1 MKTQFA
7 SGIADGVVGDGYDV
21 GVEAGREA
29 ASDLNGATADFCQVF
44 CTADFDYSD
53 VLAGIRS
60 VIGDEPALI
69 GCAGTG
75 PFTDVR
81 SVGSGAALALV
92 SSETM
97 TFQTG
102 IGTGLSEG
110 MHRALR
116 DARKD
121 LSDTDDS
128 APYRSALVLYDSLN
142 SDGEELAH
150 RVRRKLGARVP
161 FAGGAASDTY
171 QLESTPVF
179 CGDRVENDAVVIA
192 TIDSEHQSFVVGNH
206 GHEVISERLEV
217 TEADGR
223 QLVELD
229 GRPALE
235 VWKEAVQPY
244 AREMFDIDLD
254 AVADDHQTMLRMMG
268 VFEFGID
275 QGESYKMRACIESNP
290 DAGTMSA
297 LVNIPE
303 GTHVQ
308 VMRGTVDSQIDSART
323 AAQSANEI
331 SGGQY
336 SGAFIYDC
344 ACRHVILDDEFDTA
358 VDAMRS
364 ELTEPFV
371 GFETYGE
378 MNMNFGQ
385 TSGFHNSTTVINLFP
400 K

>member
-1 MKTQFA
+1 METQFA
-7 SGIADGVVGDGYDV
+7 SGIADGATGDGYEI

-29 ASDLNGATADFCQVF
+29 TSDLNGATADFCQVF
-44 CTADFDYSD
+44 CTVDFDYSD

-60 VIGDEPALI
+60 VIGGEPVLI

-81 SVGSGAALALV
+81 SVESGVALAVV
-92 SSETM
+92 SSEAM

-121 LSDTDDS
+121 LSDTDDTY
-128 APYRSALVLYDSLN
+128 PYRSALVLYDSLN

-171 QLESTPVF
+171 RLESTPVF
-179 CGDRVENDAVVIA
+179 CGDRVENNAVVIA
-192 TIDSEHQSFVVGNH
+192 TIDSEHQSFVFGNH
-206 GHEVISERLEV
+206 GHEAISDPLEV
-217 TEADGR
+217 TEANGR

-235 VWKEAVQPY
+235 VWREAVQPY

-254 AVADDHQTMLRMMG
+254 AVTDDHQTMLRMMG

-290 DAGTMSA
+290 DAGTMSS

-323 AAQSANEI
+323 AAQTANEI
-331 SGGQY
+331 SDGQY

-364 ELTEPFV
+364 ELTKPFV

>member
-1 MKTQFA
+1 M
-7 SGIADGVVGDGYDV
+7 
-21 GVEAGREA
+21 
-29 ASDLNGATADFCQVF
+29 
-44 CTADFDYSD
+44 
-53 VLAGIRS
+53 
-60 VIGDEPALI
+60 
-69 GCAGTG
+69 
-75 PFTDVR
+75 
-81 SVGSGAALALV
+81 
-92 SSETM
+92 
-97 TFQTG
+97 
-102 IGTGLSEG
+102 
-110 MHRALR
+110 
-116 DARKD
+116 
-121 LSDTDDS
+121 
-128 APYRSALVLYDSLN
+128 
-142 SDGEELAH
+142 
-150 RVRRKLGARVP
+150 
-161 FAGGAASDTY
+161 
-171 QLESTPVF
+171 
-179 CGDRVENDAVVIA
+179 
-192 TIDSEHQSFVVGNH
+192 VGNH

-229 GRPALE
+229 GRPALG

-275 QGESYKMRACIESNP
+275 QGESYKMRACIESDP

-308 VMRGTVDSQIDSART
+308 VMRGTVDSQIDSARM
-323 AAQSANEI
+323 AAQSANDI

>member
-1 MKTQFA
+1 METQFA
-7 SGIADGVVGDGYDV
+7 TGIADGVPGDGFAI
-21 GVEAGREA
+21 GAHASREA
-29 ASDLNGATADFCQVF
+29 TAGLDGTTADFCQVF
-44 CTADFDYSD
+44 CTPGFEYSE

-75 PFTDVR
+75 PFTEAR
-81 SVGSGAALALV
+81 SVESGVALAV
-92 SSETM
+92 ISSEAM

-102 IGTGLSEG
+102 IGTGLSESVHG
-110 MHRALR
+110 ALR

-121 LSDTDDS
+121 LAETNDDY
-128 APYRSALVLYDSLN
+128 PYRSALVLYDSLN

-179 CGDRVENDAVVIA
+179 CDDRIEDDAVAIA
-192 TIDSEHQSFVVGNH
+192 TIDSEQQSHIVANH
-206 GHEVISERLEV
+206 GHEAISEPLEV
-217 TEADGR
+217 THADGR
-223 QLVELD
+223 RLIEID
-229 GRPALE
+229 GRPALD
-235 VWKEAVQPY
+235 VWKEAVKPH
-244 AREMFDIDLD
+244 AREMFDLD
-254 AVADDHQTMLRMMG
+254 IEAVVDDRQTMLRMMG

-275 QGESYKMRACIESNP
+275 QGKSYKMRACIESESG
-290 DAGTMSA
+290 AGTMSS
-297 LVNIPE
+297 LVRIPE

-308 VMRGTVDSQIDSART
+308 VMRGTTDSQIESART
-323 AAQSANEI
+323 TAQSANDV

-344 ACRHVILDDEFDTA
+344 ACRHVILGDEFDTA
-358 VDAMRS
+358 VDAIRS

-385 TSGFHNSTTVINLFP
+385 TSGFHNSTTVINLVP